1 MAIEFG
7 KHYKASVLVKEELQG
22 SNIKRWELVCF
33 VSDIMGRWKML
44 ANKIKEKL

>member
-1 MAIEFG
+1 MLIN
-7 KHYKASVLVKEELQG
+7 EELLG